1 MIFEIDGNTTRL
13 RLKQLVVVPFLI
25 WVLVTECVYFVIIH
39 QPADLTLSAFLYVR
53 ILQNNFTKKKIGLRG
68 KFIALNAF
76 ILKRRLKALMQE
88 SITKKSFKKEQYL
101 EIMEVKM

>member
-1 MIFEIDGNTTRL
+1 MYVYYKT
-13 RLKQLVVVPFLI
+13 
-25 WVLVTECVYFVIIH
+25 VL
-39 QPADLTLSAFLYVR
+39 Q
-53 ILQNNFTKKKIGLRG
+53 KKKIGLRG

>member
-53 ILQNNFTKKKIGLRG
+53 ILQNNFTKKEPSSYTR
-68 KFIALNAF
+68 
-76 ILKRRLKALMQE
+76 ILTLLDSYIFEATVIKTVL
-88 SITKKSFKKEQYL
+88 Y
-101 EIMEVKM
+101 

>member
-53 ILQNNFTKKKIGLRG
+53 ILQNNFTKKKLGSEG
-68 KFIALNAF
+68 N
-76 ILKRRLKALMQE
+76 
-88 SITKKSFKKEQYL
+88 S
-101 EIMEVKM
+101 